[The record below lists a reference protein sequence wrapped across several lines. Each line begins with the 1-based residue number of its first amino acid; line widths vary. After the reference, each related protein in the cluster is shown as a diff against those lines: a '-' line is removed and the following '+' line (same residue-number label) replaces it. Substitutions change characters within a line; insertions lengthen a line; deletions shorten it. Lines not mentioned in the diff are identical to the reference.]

1 MEQERLLGKF
11 VFIRNQQNEI
21 AAEIRHFGISSLETA
36 GLFIKEKFAV
46 ISRRPLPQPLHV
58 SSATVTS
65 HGGLIS
71 PKSESQYSP
80 TNNGF
85 KPIDMSKV
93 SLIIIIVSV
102 IS

>member
-1 MEQERLLGKF
+1 MEQERLLGKL

-21 AAEIRHFGISSLETA
+21 ASEIRHFGIASLDTT
-36 GLFIKEKFAV
+36 GLFIKEKFA
-46 ISRRPLPQPLHV
+46 ITSRRPQPQPLHV
-58 SSATVTS
+58 SSNTVTS

-80 TNNGF
+80 SNNGF

-93 SLIIIIVSV
+93 GFIPNILVNFC
-102 IS
+102 